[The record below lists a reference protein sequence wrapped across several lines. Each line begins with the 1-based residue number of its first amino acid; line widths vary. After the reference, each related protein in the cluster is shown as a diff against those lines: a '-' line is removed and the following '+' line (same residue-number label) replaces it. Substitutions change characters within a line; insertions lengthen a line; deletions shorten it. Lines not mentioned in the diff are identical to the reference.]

1 MLLQNVLRLA
11 GTFVAQAGLWDLS
24 VGCSHISVCLCVWQG
39 QIADLKRQLDIK
51 ALTGLAMLPRNI
63 LNTYYVYVCVVSCVS
78 YVFIFIHGLNPFKQ
92 VQATDYNNAPG
103 SFSARAQEQCDVKR
117 PRDQYKMSQMCF
129 FAQEPNKSSLSGL
142 KKNWS
147 RRWVIVFHWSSVL
160 QHWLPLVVV
169 MREIHWFWF
178 GCFALSMSQ
187 HVSAWLDTSIPSRPQ
202 FWTAFH
208 LSIRFARS
216 GSQGNWSAQSGTV
229 QQDTFW
235 ISAFQ
240 LEASKHSSTCVLSI
254 RMVLFCLLCF
264 VALGHRNVLNGG
276 IRPVLSPSLPGFP
289 IWWWND
295 PWRHSGKT
303 PRAVPQS

>member
-147 RRWVIVFHWSSVL
+147 RRWAIVL
-160 QHWLPLVVV
+160 GQHWLPLVVV

-187 HVSAWLDTSIPSRPQ
+187 HDLTQASLRDLNFGQLSTCQLD
-202 FWTAFH
+202 
-208 LSIRFARS
+208 LFARS
-216 GSQGNWSAQSGTV
+216 GSQGN
-229 QQDTFW
+229 
-235 ISAFQ
+235 
-240 LEASKHSSTCVLSI
+240 
-254 RMVLFCLLCF
+254 
-264 VALGHRNVLNGG
+264 
-276 IRPVLSPSLPGFP
+276 
-289 IWWWND
+289 
-295 PWRHSGKT
+295 
-303 PRAVPQS
+303 

>member
-147 RRWVIVFHWSSVL
+147 RRWVIVFH
-160 QHWLPLVVV
+160 
-169 MREIHWFWF
+169 
-178 GCFALSMSQ
+178 
-187 HVSAWLDTSIPSRPQ
+187 
-202 FWTAFH
+202 
-208 LSIRFARS
+208 
-216 GSQGNWSAQSGTV
+216 
-229 QQDTFW
+229 
-235 ISAFQ
+235 
-240 LEASKHSSTCVLSI
+240 
-254 RMVLFCLLCF
+254 
-264 VALGHRNVLNGG
+264 
-276 IRPVLSPSLPGFP
+276 
-289 IWWWND
+289 
-295 PWRHSGKT
+295 
-303 PRAVPQS
+303 